1 MPLVYYVEDDQ
12 SISYIIEKT
21 IENANYSGA
30 GFNRGMPFLEA
41 FKKRVP
47 DLILLDMMLPDV
59 SGIDLLKTI
68 RKINMD
74 VPIIIVSALQD
85 EMDKVTAL
93 DAGADDY
100 MTKPF
105 GVLELTSRM
114 QSKLR
119 KLKDYK
125 VLTFHNVTIDLRRHV
140 VKIAEN
146 EVYMTNKEFDIL
158 RVLIKNQGQV
168 VPKEIIFRDV
178 WDTTYIGETR
188 TLDMHIKSLRQKF
201 TSNQSEVIIKT
212 IRGVGYQIES
222 NTP

>member
-1 MPLVYYVEDDQ
+1 MPLIYYVEDDQ
-12 SISYIIEKT
+12 SIGYIIEKT
-21 IENANYSGA
+21 IENANYSGV
-30 GFNRGMPFLEA
+30 GFNRGMPFLET
-41 FKKRVP
+41 FKKKVP
-47 DLILLDMMLPDV
+47 DLILLDLMLPDV
-59 SGIDLLKTI
+59 SGIDLVRAI
-68 RKINMD
+68 RKVNSDI
-74 VPIIIVSALQD
+74 PIIIVSALQD

-119 KLKDYK
+119 KLRDYK
-125 VLTFHNVTIDLRRHV
+125 LLSYENVLIDLRKHL
-140 VKIAEN
+140 VKISNN

-158 RVLIKNQGQV
+158 RVLIKNQNQV
-168 VPKEIIFRDV
+168 VPKENIFRDV

-188 TLDMHIKSLRQKF
+188 TLDMHIKSLRQKLN
-201 TSNQSEVIIKT
+201 SNHAKIIIKT

-222 NTP
+222 IE